1 MEKRKC
7 TKCGEEKPLT
17 NEFFTKD
24 KYDKSGLT
32 YTCSKCR
39 NAASYEWNR
48 LNKDKVKQANLKN
61 REKRKV
67 FYDSPE
73 GVICSRK
80 AHLKRTYGITLDQFN
95 EKLKEQN
102 NKCAICNSTNTHD
115 KHGVMAVDHNHSTG
129 AIRGLLCY
137 KCNAGIGL
145 LNDNKEILTSAI
157 KYLEKYE

>member
-61 REKRKV
+61 RDKRKA

-73 GVICSRK
+73 GAICSRK
-80 AHLKRTYGITLDQFN
+80 AHLKRTYGLTLEQFN
-95 EKLKEQN
+95 EKLESQGN
-102 NKCAICNSTNTHD
+102 VCAICRSNNTRD
-115 KHGVMAVDHNHSTG
+115 KHGVMAVDHCHSTG
-129 AIRGLLCY
+129 KIRGLLCF
-137 KCNAGIGL
+137 KCNSALG
-145 LNDNKEILTSAI
+145 NFDDNKQLLIETL